1 MQRMFDVLSE
11 EGVAVLAVNAGERAE
26 AIRTFVAA
34 FEPPLTFPLLRDS
47 DGNAFARWRV
57 RGLPHTFVIDPSGN
71 LAYSAEGA
79 RQFDSPHIIDRLRDL
94 VAQ

>member
-11 EGVAVLAVNAGERAE
+11 EGVAVLAVNAGESAE
-26 AIRTFVAA
+26 AIRSFVAS
-34 FEPPLTFPLLRDS
+34 FDPLLTFPLLRDP
-47 DGNAFARWRV
+47 DGDTFAQWRV

-79 RQFDSPHIIDRLRDL
+79 RQLDSPHIIGLLRDL
-94 VAQ
+94 ITS